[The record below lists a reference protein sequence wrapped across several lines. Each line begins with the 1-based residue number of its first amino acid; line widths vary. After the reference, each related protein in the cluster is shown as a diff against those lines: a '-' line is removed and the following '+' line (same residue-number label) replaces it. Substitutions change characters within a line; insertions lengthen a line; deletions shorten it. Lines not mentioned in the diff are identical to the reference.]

1 MEIYRGTPGFL
12 SLITEKKPRDFTPQ
26 DLEAYKT
33 LLMQTNALYQN
44 NNPVSRR
51 SRASGGEKW
60 KKIQKPIWDGMST
73 VHGDGILMDLL
84 QRYKNNRHVRRK
96 GTLRKITMRNLLY

>member
-44 NNPVSRR
+44 NNPASHRF
-51 SRASGGEKW
+51 RASGG
-60 KKIQKPIWDGMST
+60 KKGKRFKNRFGM
-73 VHGDGILMDLL
+73 VRLL
-84 QRYKNNRHVRRK
+84 FMVMEFSWIYFNVTRTIDMFAVREHYGR
-96 GTLRKITMRNLLY
+96 